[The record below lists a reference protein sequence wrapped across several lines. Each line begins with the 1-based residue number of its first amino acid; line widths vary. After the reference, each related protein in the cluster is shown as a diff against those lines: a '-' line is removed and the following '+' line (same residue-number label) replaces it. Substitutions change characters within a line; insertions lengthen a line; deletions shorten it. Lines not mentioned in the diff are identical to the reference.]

1 MTSLTAYHRPLI
13 PLTLA
18 LMGGIAVGAETP
30 GFSGWALSA
39 AAAAAVGIGCGLL
52 RRRSS
57 ALPPLLLFA
66 AVGYLSLQP
75 FIQPRFS
82 ADHLTRFIDH
92 GPRRIVGTVDER
104 PLGFESRTRFVLR
117 AERVESDSGRH
128 PASGLLRVTLT
139 GPAPAPIEQGDRI
152 EIHARIRPL
161 RNYNNPGG
169 YDLRRQMGYQ
179 DIWCGAYVDPV
190 GFTILEKRADRGVL
204 AAVDR
209 VRSDIAG
216 VIDRAGLGVEGA
228 VLKALVMGDMSGIP
242 VEVRQAF
249 ARTGTSHILA
259 ISGLHISLVATAAFA
274 LCRWG
279 LSRVPW
285 CLRYAWTRK
294 GAALLTIG
302 PAVAYALV
310 AGFSPSTQRALV
322 MVVVFL
328 TALLAERRADLKNS
342 LSAAALAILIVHPP
356 SLFSVSFQLSFS
368 AVFAIVH
375 GMEWLSACF
384 PPPAPPIERRV
395 RIRRWVGMFI
405 AVSACATWGTLPI
418 CLYYFNLASVA
429 GLLANCIVIPVMGY
443 LSVGLGLIGSLL
455 GALSVPAAVACHWL
469 NGLLLAPTV
478 AFIHWMSG
486 LPLAWVRTVTP
497 TILEMVL
504 FYLLTWSGM
513 EMLRQ
518 RRSGPAAE
526 PPNARPVHR
535 LRPAAAVMAVALLAA
550 TVDAGYWAFERFGR
564 SDVRVTVLD
573 VGQGSAVLLEL
584 PGGHTMLV
592 DGGGVP
598 DRTVF
603 DVGAAVVAPYLW
615 RQKIRT
621 VDTLVL
627 THANSDHVN
636 GLIFIAEN
644 FRIGS
649 LWAASR
655 ATAHPGYAELLRVC
669 DLRSVSRP
677 AFAELARRHAY
688 GAAEVDILFPPAGGT
703 RHRDENNH
711 SVVLRARIAD
721 QAVLLPGDVMH
732 AAERELVGSTGPGLR
747 STVLLAP
754 HHGSRSSSS
763 PELVAAAAPDTV
775 LISCRE
781 HPGGGI
787 PHPSVLERYHAAGA
801 RVWRTDRDGA
811 LMVTADGQRLTVRS
825 HLTAVPSD

>member
-1 MTSLTAYHRPLI
+1 MTYPTAYHRPLI
-13 PLTLA
+13 PITLA
-18 LMGGIAVGAETP
+18 LMAGIAAGTEAP
-30 GFSGWALSA
+30 GLSGWAVFA
-39 AAAAAVGIGCGLL
+39 AAIAAVGVGCGL
-52 RRRSS
+52 RRCRSS
-57 ALPPLLLFA
+57 TLAPLLLFA
-66 AVGYLSLQP
+66 AVGYLSLHP
-75 FIQPRFS
+75 WLEPRFS
-82 ADHLTRFIDH
+82 TDHLTRYADR
-92 GPRRIVGTVDER
+92 GPWRIAGTVDER

-117 AERVESDSGRH
+117 AERVENELERH

-152 EIHARIRPL
+152 EIRSHIRPL

-169 YDLRRQMGYQ
+169 YDLRRHMGYQ
-179 DIWCGAYVDPV
+179 DIWCGAYVDPG

-209 VRSDIAG
+209 VRSDIAD
-216 VIDRAGLGVEGA
+216 VIDAAGLGIEGA

-242 VEVRQAF
+242 ADVRQAF

-274 LCRWG
+274 LFRRG

-285 CLRYAWTRK
+285 CLRHAWTRK

-310 AGFSPSTQRALV
+310 AGFSPSTQRALI

-328 TALLAERRADLKNS
+328 TALLAERRTDLKNS
-342 LSAAALAILIVHPP
+342 LAAAALAILIVHPP
-356 SLFSVSFQLSFS
+356 SLFSVSFQLSFA
-368 AVFAIVH
+368 AVFAIIY
-375 GMEWLSACF
+375 GMEWVSVCF
-384 PPPAPPIERRV
+384 PPPVPPIDRWV

-405 AVSACATWGTLPI
+405 AVSVCATWGTLPI
-418 CLYYFNLASVA
+418 CLHYFNLASVA
-429 GLLANCIVIPVMGY
+429 GLLANCVVIPVMGY
-443 LSVGLGLIGSLL
+443 LSVGLGLIGSLV
-455 GALSVPAAVACHWL
+455 GMVSVPAAVACHWL
-469 NGLLLAPTV
+469 NGLMLAPTI
-478 AFIHWMSG
+478 AFIQWMSG

-497 TILEMVL
+497 TIVEMAL
-504 FYLLTWSGM
+504 FYLLTWAGM

-518 RRSGPAAE
+518 RRSGTAAE
-526 PPNARPVHR
+526 PAGVRRGHR
-535 LRPAAAVMAVALLAA
+535 LRPAVVVLALALLAA
-550 TVDAGYWAFERFGR
+550 AVDTGYWAFERFGR
-564 SDVRVTVLD
+564 SDLRVTVLD

-592 DGGGVP
+592 DGGGAP
-598 DRTVF
+598 DRSIF

-615 RQKIRT
+615 RQKIGT

-669 DLRSVSRP
+669 DLRSVPHP
-677 AFAELARRHAY
+677 AFADLARRHAF
-688 GAAEVDILFPPAGGT
+688 GAATVDILYPPVAGP

-711 SVVLRARIAD
+711 SIVLRARIGD
-721 QAVLLPGDVMH
+721 HTVLLPGDIMH
-732 AAERELVGSTGPGLR
+732 AAERELVRASGPDLR

-754 HHGSRSSSS
+754 HHGGRSSSS
-763 PELVAAAAPDTV
+763 PELVAATAPDTV

-781 HPGGGI
+781 RPGGGI
-787 PHPSVLERYHAAGA
+787 PHPSVLERYHAVGA
-801 RVWRTDRDGA
+801 RVRRTDRDGA
-811 LMVTADGQRLTVRS
+811 LTVTADGQRITVRP
-825 HLTAVPSD
+825 HIPAVTPD